1 MRPQSISF
9 LDRIER
15 FLIEHRFK
23 VAEFGRQALNDPS
36 FVKKLRSGR
45 SPRLATVERVLD
57 FMEAFEA
64 QASNSRRS
72 KP

>member
-15 FLIEHRFK
+15 FLVDHRFK

-45 SPRLATVERVLD
+45 SPRLATAKRVID
-57 FMEAFEA
+57 FMDAFEA
-64 QASNSRRS
+64 QASNARRP